1 MPASWTT
8 PRKLNPFEIKR
19 LIYKGDLDGS
29 EEFRENMGRWF
40 AIGEM
45 VVGNT
50 PTFDTGSVLGILF
63 LGAGANA
70 AAFALWNISLKH
82 VDATVERLVAL
93 VGKAGAATGTLDV
106 SMRVQGTGAEVKA
119 GTTATVNYQLT
130 TFSDKKVLDSSFDR
144 GQPFDVENVGQAPV
158 IDGWNEGIVGLKEKG
173 RRLLIVPPAKGY
185 GQGGQGI
192 KPNETLVFVI
202 DGVKVTSAG

>member
-1 MPASWTT
+1 MRNVLLIAS
-8 PRKLNPFEIKR
+8 L
-19 LIYKGDLDGS
+19 
-29 EEFRENMGRWF
+29 
-40 AIGEM
+40 
-45 VVGNT
+45 
-50 PTFDTGSVLGILF
+50 
-63 LGAGANA
+63 
-70 AAFALWNISLKH
+70 
-82 VDATVERLVAL
+82 AL
-93 VGKAGAATGTLDV
+93 VAATGLAGCGSSAQPSAGASCKADDFKVTGDFGAVPKVEIPACKPTDELIVKDL
-106 SMRVQGTGAEVKA
+106 VQGTGAEVKA

-202 DGVKVTSAG
+202 DGVKVTPAA